1 MRHSARAA
9 PRRARRGAG
18 RAAPARRTA
27 GHQHAAARQ
36 DPPQDGRPQP
46 AAGPAGRS
54 RLDQVPYIVVL
65 CGIVAGLAW
74 MHGGGGDVRGGTL
87 VIAGVLLAAA
97 VTRLGLPERRA
108 GLLASRARLL
118 DAAALTALGFG
129 LLVAGLVFPTL
140 A

>member
-9 PRRARRGAG
+9 PRRARRGG
-18 RAAPARRTA
+18 PAPARRAA

-36 DPPQDGRPQP
+36 DPQQDGRPQP
-46 AAGPAGRS
+46 DAEPAGRS

-65 CGIVAGLAW
+65 CGIAAGLAW
-74 MHGGGGDVRGGTL
+74 MHGDGGDVRGGTL

-118 DAAALTALGFG
+118 DAAALTALGIG